1 MKFRFAEAARREL
14 NEAAAWLEEQEAGL
28 GMRFLAEI
36 SEARQRIIDFPAA
49 WAPLGKGLRRCHL
62 KRFRYGLIYR
72 IKGDVIEIIAVAHDR
87 RLPEYWRNRKADM
100 Q

>member
-14 NEAAAWLEEQEAGL
+14 NEAATWLEEQESGL

-36 SEARQRIIDFPAA
+36 SEARQRIIDYPAA
-49 WAPLGKGLRRCHL
+49 WVQLGKGLRRCHL

-72 IKGDVIEIIAVAHDR
+72 IKGDVVEIIAVAHDR
-87 RLPEYWRNRKADM
+87 RLPEYWRNRKADT